1 MIKGPVNQENITVPN
16 IHELKLDTFSF
27 IKSIPIDYKTHIN
40 PNSIIV
46 NDFVTPDQPSR
57 HKIKRDAGIK

>member
-1 MIKGPVNQENITVPN
+1 MVKGPVNQENITIPN
-16 IHELKLDTFSF
+16 IHELKLGTFSF
-27 IKSIPIDYKTHIN
+27 IKSISINYKTHIN

-46 NDFVTPDQPSR
+46 NDFDIPDQPSR